1 MQLPRG
7 YQPLPAWLTSP
18 FLIQDYK
25 STGICQPLSS
35 LNPQQKLA
43 VETID
48 RPLLVLAGA
57 GSGKTRVITEK
68 IIYLIEHGLAAKHIA
83 ALTFTNKAAREMK
96 DRIRK
101 RINGQ
106 SVRGLRISTFHTLG
120 LDIIRRERQALGF
133 RDGVAIFDDHD
144 RTTMLREL
152 VNHASDRFDPDNID
166 VYGRQI
172 STWKSLFVDPKI
184 ALQQAEDSLN
194 QEVAL
199 LYDDYNRQLRAYN
212 AVDFDDLIMI
222 PVTLFRDHPER
233 LDYWQN
239 RIRYLL
245 VDEYQDTNVTQYQ
258 LVKLLAGSLGK
269 LTVVGDDDQSIYA
282 WRGAEPENML
292 RLREDYPR
300 LKIIKLEQNYRS
312 TQRILKAAN
321 QLIKNNHHVFEK
333 RLWSD
338 HAPGAML
345 RVLDHQDEIAEAQ
358 QIAAEIIHHRVRHKT
373 NHHDYAILY
382 RSNHQSRLFERVLRE
397 NNIPYYLSGSA
408 SFFAYAEVKDVLAYC
423 RLLVNQDDDC
433 AFLRV
438 INTPPREIGQKTLLA
453 LGSYAQ
459 SRQISLFSACFEMG
473 LTQHLPDQAIK
484 RLSRFCEW
492 IVDVADRAERGDTF
506 AVIDAMLDT
515 IKYVEWLKDHA
526 KSVKAGERKE
536 KNVFELINWL
546 KRIADKD
553 DQEKPLKDI
562 IADIMLIDILE
573 RQNEDEVI
581 DRVSL
586 MTLHAAKGLEFPHVY
601 LVGMEENILPH
612 KNSLEQETLEEERRL
627 AYVGITRAQK
637 TFTFSYCRQRQ
648 RYGEGVDCEPSR
660 FLSELPADD
669 LEWRARQPVDEE
681 QVKERG
687 KATLAELKGLL
698 RTDKETVRE

>member
-1 MQLPRG
+1 M
-7 YQPLPAWLTSP
+7 
-18 FLIQDYK
+18 F
-25 STGICQPLSS
+25 S

-43 VETID
+43 VNTTD

-68 IIYLIEHGLAAKHIA
+68 IVRLIEHGMAARHIA
-83 ALTFTNKAAREMK
+83 AVTFTNKAAREMK
-96 DRIRK
+96 ERVK
-101 RINGQ
+101 KSLNGQ
-106 SVRGLRISTFHTLG
+106 PARGLRISTFHTLG

-144 RTTMLREL
+144 RSIMLREL
-152 VNHASDRFDPDNID
+152 VNHASDRYDPDSLD

-172 STWKSLFVDPKI
+172 STWKNLFIDPES
-184 ALQQAEDSLN
+184 AVRQAEDSIAR
-194 QEVAL
+194 QIAV
-199 LYDDYNRQLRAYN
+199 LYAEYNSQLRAYN

-222 PVTLFRDHPER
+222 PVTLFRENAAR
-233 LDYWQN
+233 LEFWQN
-239 RIRYLL
+239 RIQYLL
-245 VDEYQDTNVTQYQ
+245 VDEYQDTNITQYQ
-258 LVKLLAGSLGK
+258 LVKLLAGPQGR

-282 WRGAEPENML
+282 WRGAQPENML
-292 RLREDYPR
+292 RLTEDFPR
-300 LKIIKLEQNYRS
+300 LQIIKLEQNYRS

-321 QLIKNNHHVFEK
+321 HLIKNNHHVFEK

-345 RVLDHQDEIAEAQ
+345 RVLDQKDEIAETQ
-358 QIAAEIIHHRVRHKT
+358 QIAAEIIHHRLRNNT
-373 NHHDYAILY
+373 EYHDYAILY

-408 SFFAYAEVKDVLAYC
+408 SFFAYAEVKDVLAYL

-453 LGSYAQ
+453 LGNYAQ
-459 SRQISLFSACFEMG
+459 SRSISLFSACFEMG
-473 LTQHLPDQAIK
+473 LTQHLPA
-484 RLSRFCEW
+484 RAVNSLTRFCEW
-492 IVDVADRAERGDTF
+492 IVDTADRAERGDTF

-515 IKYVEWLKDHA
+515 IKYVEWLKDNA
-526 KSVKAGERKE
+526 NNEKAGERKE
-536 KNVFELINWL
+536 KNVFELIQWL
-546 KRIADKD
+546 QRIADKEEK
-553 DQEKPLKDI
+553 QKPLQEI

-573 RQNEDEVI
+573 RQSEDEIV

-601 LVGMEENILPH
+601 LVGMEEELLPH
-612 KNSLEQETLEEERRL
+612 KNSLEQDTLEEERRL

-637 TFTFSYCRQRQ
+637 TLTFSYCSQRQ
-648 RYGEGVDCEPSR
+648 RYGDVIDCEPSR
-660 FLSELPADD
+660 FLSELPEED
-669 LEWRARQPVDEE
+669 LEWRARQPVDEQQSRE
-681 QVKERG
+681 HA
-687 KATLAELKGLL
+687 KASIAGLKSLL
-698 RTDKETVRE
+698 SGA

>member
-1 MQLPRG
+1 M
-7 YQPLPAWLTSP
+7 
-18 FLIQDYK
+18 
-25 STGICQPLSS
+25 SS

-43 VETID
+43 IETTD

-68 IIYLIEHGLAAKHIA
+68 IVNLIKNGMAANHIA

-96 DRIRK
+96 ERVK
-101 RINGQ
+101 KSLNGLPA
-106 SVRGLRISTFHTLG
+106 RGLRISTFHTLG
-120 LDIIRRERQALGF
+120 LDIIRRERNVLGF

-152 VNHASDRFDPDNID
+152 INHSTDRFDPDSID

-172 STWKSLFVDPKI
+172 SQWKNLFVDPNT
-184 ALQQAEDSLN
+184 ALQQAEDSIA
-194 QEVAL
+194 QQIAL
-199 LYDDYNRQLRAYN
+199 LYDEYNQQLRAYN

-222 PVTLFRDHPER
+222 PVTLFQDNPER
-233 LDYWQN
+233 LEFWQN

-245 VDEYQDTNVTQYQ
+245 VDEYQDTNITQYQ
-258 LVKLLAGSLGK
+258 LVKLLAGPLAR

-292 RLREDYPR
+292 RLTQDFPR
-300 LKIIKLEQNYRS
+300 LQVIKLEQNYRS
-312 TQRILKAAN
+312 SQRILKAAN
-321 QLIKNNHHVFEK
+321 HLIKNNHHVFEK

-345 RVLDHQDEIAEAQ
+345 RVLDQKDEVSETQ
-358 QIAAEIIHHRVRHKT
+358 QIAAEIIHHRLR
-373 NHHDYAILY
+373 NNGDYHDYAILY
-382 RSNHQSRLFERVLRE
+382 RSNHQSRLFERALRE

-408 SFFAYAEVKDVLAYC
+408 SFFAYAEVKDVLAYL

-453 LGSYAQ
+453 LGQYAQ
-459 SRQISLFSACFEMG
+459 SRNISLFSACFEMG
-473 LTQHLPDQAIK
+473 LAQHLPA
-484 RLSRFCEW
+484 RAVSSLTRFCEW
-492 IVDVADRAERGDTF
+492 IVDIADRAERGDTF
-506 AVIDAMLDT
+506 GVIDSMLDT
-515 IKYVEWLKDHA
+515 IKYVEWLKDNA
-526 KSVKAGERKE
+526 KSDKAGERKE
-536 KNVFELINWL
+536 KNVFELIQWL
-546 KRIADKD
+546 KRIADKEE
-553 DQEKPLKDI
+553 QEKPLKEI

-573 RQNEDEVI
+573 RQSEDEII

-601 LVGMEENILPH
+601 LVGMEEELLPH
-612 KNSLEQETLEEERRL
+612 KNSLEAETLEEERRL
-627 AYVGITRAQK
+627 AYVGITRAQR
-637 TFTFSYCRQRQ
+637 TLTFSYCRQRQ
-648 RYGEGVDCEPSR
+648 RYGEVIDCEPSR
-660 FLSELPADD
+660 FLSELPSED

-681 QVKERG
+681 QTKERG
-687 KATLAELKGLL
+687 KASLAGLKSLL
-698 RTDKETVRE
+698 SES